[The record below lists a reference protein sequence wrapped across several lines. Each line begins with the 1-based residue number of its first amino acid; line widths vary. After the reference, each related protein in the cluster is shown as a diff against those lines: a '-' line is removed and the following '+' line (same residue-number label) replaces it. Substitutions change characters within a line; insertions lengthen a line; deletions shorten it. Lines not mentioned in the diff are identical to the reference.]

1 MDDTAHQLLDFLGSQ
16 ARTATEWKFLKDLS
30 DWEVFYNP
38 PGRRDLL
45 RPLAHNLVTR
55 GLAEH
60 RRLAKGEQIR
70 LTPEGKKLATKRKRA
85 TTRAL
90 NKLGISPIVDFA
102 E

>member
-1 MDDTAHQLLDFLGSQ
+1 MDDTADQLLDFLGSH
-16 ARTATEWKFLKDLS
+16 AGTATEWKFLKHLS

-38 PGRRDLL
+38 RGRRDFLG
-45 RPLAHNLVTR
+45 RLAHNLVTR

-60 RRLAKGEQIR
+60 RRLARGEQIR

-85 TTRAL
+85 TTRGL
-90 NKLGISPIVDFA
+90 NRLGISPIVDFA